1 MVVAACSVAHA
12 HPGQHIDLQIAIDL
26 DGQQMSLGLDG
37 SQLPLRNNR
46 EPVVDAP
53 PPRPGAA
60 PTTEELFDDLAGLLK
75 KRNNKVMT
83 ED

>member
-1 MVVAACSVAHA
+1 
-12 HPGQHIDLQIAIDL
+12 
-26 DGQQMSLGLDG
+26 MSLGLDG
-37 SQLPLRNNR
+37 SQLPLRSNR